1 AKMFRGQL
9 DKKINPAHYPAPFNV
24 VQYWEKN
31 GVAGEQAMLAEAK
44 SLAALQQNATA
55 KNLVRV
61 FFLQNRLK
69 ALGKQSDV
77 KVQHVHVIGAGTMGG

>member
-1 AKMFRGQL
+1 
-9 DKKINPAHYPAPFNV
+9 
-24 VQYWEKN
+24 
-31 GVAGEQAMLAEAK
+31 AEAK

-77 KVQHVHVIGAGTMGG
+77 KVQHVHVIGAGTMGGDIAAWCALKGYQVTLQDKDEAMIGKSIGRAAGLFKKKL